1 MTLVEIFD
9 WYDVSPVFAAPTDSQ
24 GDRQKTYRYSWAHG
38 TDFYSAGRILTQGVI
53 RPYAFDPG
61 NPKDFPSLGFYRLAG
76 IGGLDNQQC
85 KTLLKKLWRIAKG
98 KQGAMHEHGILN
110 SGGITDEQHLVRRK
124 GIING
129 SERWC
134 VHSTYAHIHKMAV
147 KRPIYCNPGDA
158 SAEPV
163 IKS

>member
-61 NPKDFPSLGFYRLAG
+61 NPKDFPRFGFYGLAG

-85 KTLLKKLWRIAKG
+85 NTLLKKLRGIAKG
-98 KQGAMHEHGILN
+98 NQGVVILGEMLSMHEHGILN
-110 SGGITDEQHLVRRK
+110 SGGITDEQRLVRRK

-134 VHSTYAHIHKMAV
+134 IHSTYAHIHLFSTGV
-147 KRPIYCNPGDA
+147 LSP
-158 SAEPV
+158 
-163 IKS
+163 

>member
-1 MTLVEIFD
+1 LLLLQIFEVIARTPID
-9 WYDVSPVFAAPTDSQ
+9 LA
-24 GDRQKTYRYSWAHG
+24 RLMG
-38 TDFYSAGRILTQGVI
+38 TDFYSYSAGRILTQGVI

-124 GIING
+124 GTING

-147 KRPIYCNPGDA
+147 MRPIYCNPGDA

-163 IKS
+163 IKSEFLSVL

>member
-61 NPKDFPSLGFYRLAG
+61 NPKDFPRFGFYGLAG

-85 KTLLKKLWRIAKG
+85 NTLLKKLRGIAKG
-98 KQGAMHEHGILN
+98 NQGVVILGEMLSMHEHGILN
-110 SGGITDEQHLVRRK
+110 SGGTTNEQPA
-124 GIING
+124 
-129 SERWC
+129 ERALLMDQRGGAFTAPMLIF
-134 VHSTYAHIHKMAV
+134 TYLALE
-147 KRPIYCNPGDA
+147 Y
-158 SAEPV
+158 
-163 IKS
+163 